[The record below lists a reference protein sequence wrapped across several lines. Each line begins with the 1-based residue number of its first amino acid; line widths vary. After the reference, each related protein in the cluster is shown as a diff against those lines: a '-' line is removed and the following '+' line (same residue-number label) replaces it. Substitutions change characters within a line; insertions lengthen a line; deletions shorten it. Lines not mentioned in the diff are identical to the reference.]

1 MAAAEHDAHTSTWRG
16 RRVRVTCRT
25 CGDQRV
31 AASAVAARVCSD
43 DGSASYH
50 FRCPACGL
58 LESRPMASSLV
69 GSLRGAGVSLTRWR
83 MPAELLEPR
92 LGGPVTVDEVLDFH
106 VALQGDDWFDE
117 LLRA

>member
-31 AASAVAARVCSD
+31 AASAVA
-43 DGSASYH
+43 
-50 FRCPACGL
+50 
-58 LESRPMASSLV
+58 
-69 GSLRGAGVSLTRWR
+69 AGVSLTRWR

>member
-1 MAAAEHDAHTSTWRG
+1 MAVPEHVEHTSTWRG

-31 AASAVAARVCSD
+31 SASDVAARVCTD
-43 DGSASYH
+43 DGTASYH

-69 GSLRGAGVSLTRWR
+69 GSLRGAGVALTRWR
-83 MPAELLEPR
+83 TPAELREPR
-92 LGGPVTVDEVLDFH
+92 VGAPLSVDELLDFH
-106 VALQGDDWFDE
+106 VALQRDDWFDE